1 MAKYDDLVARIEKLE
16 RKFSVL
22 DSITQFRAGRDTKDL
37 RELERIVDGLKRQLN
52 GVSKQANK
60 TEERLK
66 DLTLNVA
73 RIDGSNDM
81 RREDIM
87 ALREEQD
94 GLRAENSAQARTQ
107 LDFGKRLAALEQVW
121 WNLPGIGNET
131 HRRIEQLV
139 ESSATDIERRLR
151 EELQSLKDLT
161 GNNTDFLKAVQVKHG
176 NRLDNCVAQDEDLH
190 TRLEALSG
198 WVERVEGR
206 VNSHEDALETD
217 QTSITS
223 LEKRIEALEKAPTKV
238 IIPDYADEL
247 GALRDRVRNL
257 EVADAVDLQLERIR
271 KQETH
276 TKTPSWRAVVDSQK
290 NVADD
295 LKHQKLKSTLFLHL
309 SRVYGE
315 DSTITALARIIALVE
330 KNRGLEAWPGHS
342 SVFRASPLDLGIAIV
357 NDQWQVIAN
366 IAARMLSEELAK

>member
-1 MAKYDDLVARIEKLE
+1 MAKYDDLVARIDELE
-16 RKFSVL
+16 QRLNESDNAL
-22 DSITQFRAGRDTKDL
+22 TQYFFGGGIDRKDL
-37 RELERIVDGLKRQLN
+37 RELERIVNGLKRQVN
-52 GVSKQANK
+52 GVSKR
-60 TEERLK
+60 TDE
-66 DLTLNVA
+66 
-73 RIDGSNDM
+73 RIDHLAETASAADKEL
-81 RREDIM
+81 EDRIN
-87 ALREEQD
+87 ALSEEQ
-94 GLRAENSAQARTQ
+94 SAQVSTQ

-121 WNLPGIGNET
+121 WNAPIGNET

-151 EELQSLKDLT
+151 EELRGALDKRIAGLRSEWQYFKNLVGNDLYSLKE
-161 GNNTDFLKAVQVKHG
+161 VQVKHG
-176 NRLDNCVAQDEDLH
+176 NRLDNCVAQDEDFH

-206 VNSHEDALETD
+206 V
-217 QTSITS
+217 
-223 LEKRIEALEKAPTKV
+223 EALEKAPTKV
-238 IIPDYADEL
+238 IIPDCSVEL
-247 GALRDRVRNL
+247 GVLRDRVRNL

-271 KQETH
+271 KQETR
-276 TKTPSWRAVVDSQK
+276 TKAPSWREVVDDQR

-295 LKHQKLKSTLFLHL
+295 LKHPKLKSTLFLHL